1 MRTEATSADPLEA
14 HDATERETKKPKLQD
29 AHGEHA
35 LTHNTLAS
43 QGHLARPA
51 SQPHQ
56 NAMQADGASAQ
67 LLKTDEATQRKTKK
81 PRLRNAEARLRQQA
95 NQAARRVTKAT
106 EE

>member
-1 MRTEATSADPLEA
+1 
-14 HDATERETKKPKLQD
+14 
-29 AHGEHA
+29 
-35 LTHNTLAS
+35 
-43 QGHLARPA
+43 
-51 SQPHQ
+51 
-56 NAMQADGASAQ
+56 MQADSASAQ